1 MALFHFPKYKHVR
14 TQKPRAF
21 RRYQTYQKFLRIEFS
36 GVCVYCR
43 TPKMSNPSQ
52 IFSVDHYRPKS
63 NPRFS
68 SLSTEYS
75 NLYYCCHSCNS
86 RKSTY
91 WPANEA
97 KDPWIVNPCDFA
109 MADHLKLDG
118 KTGLIKHSTSDG
130 DWTIEL
136 LQLNS
141 ESMEKY
147 RRSTM
152 TAVKALEAQRLG
164 AQSDLEQL
172 EKEVGAGTID
182 KILGAELIE
191 ETISMISELD
201 AALLD
206 FGVGRVFPAVRSPIL
221 GVATTVP

>member
-1 MALFHFPKYKHVR
+1 
-14 TQKPRAF
+14 
-21 RRYQTYQKFLRIEFS
+21 
-36 GVCVYCR
+36 
-43 TPKMSNPSQ
+43 
-52 IFSVDHYRPKS
+52 
-63 NPRFS
+63 
-68 SLSTEYS
+68 
-75 NLYYCCHSCNS
+75 
-86 RKSTY
+86 
-91 WPANEA
+91 
-97 KDPWIVNPCDFA
+97 
-109 MADHLKLDG
+109 
-118 KTGLIKHSTSDG
+118 
-130 DWTIEL
+130 
-136 LQLNS
+136 
-141 ESMEKY
+141 MEKY